1 MILLKAEDITVG
13 YTEIDILHN
22 VTVTVRS
29 GEIVSVIG
37 PNGAGKSTLLKT
49 VFGILKPRNGNVTL
63 KEEDITGLRPDRI
76 VRKGISFS
84 CSEREEET
92 EGRASIRGTETD
104 GCNGQGFDAGSSGTA
119 A

>member
-22 VTVTVRS
+22 VTVTVKS

-63 KEEDITGLRPDRI
+63 KEEDITGLNLLI
-76 VRKGISFS
+76 
-84 CSEREEET
+84 
-92 EGRASIRGTETD
+92 
-104 GCNGQGFDAGSSGTA
+104 
-119 A
+119 